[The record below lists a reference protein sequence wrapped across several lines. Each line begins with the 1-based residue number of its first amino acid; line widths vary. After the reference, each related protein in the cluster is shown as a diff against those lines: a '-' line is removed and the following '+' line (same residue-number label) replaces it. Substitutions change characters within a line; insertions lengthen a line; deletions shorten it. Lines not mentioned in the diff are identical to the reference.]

1 MCHEA
6 IFGRRGEFDQLAREI
21 LRRPRCAD
29 SQIADQLMT
38 PAQPQSSIDSAQ
50 RPGAKGRCLSS
61 RGWYSLIYC
70 FDWYSARTMMRAGGH
85 AERRELG

>member
-50 RPGAKGRCLSS
+50 RPGAKGRCLKFQ
-61 RGWYSLIYC
+61 GLVQ
-70 FDWYSARTMMRAGGH
+70 FN
-85 AERRELG
+85 LLF